1 MAMRSLVDSAIN
13 TAMGTLTETHGVPV
27 VVKFADSTDTIT
39 VRGIYNANGI
49 MNTMSG
55 SGIPMES
62 TEIQIGFRKS
72 DFADHGV
79 REPTHGDIV
88 IIPDVGTF
96 KIYRRPTDDG
106 IELTCGLKDITNVG
120 TATTD

>member
-1 MAMRSLVDSAIN
+1 MRSLVDSAIN

-27 VVKFADSTDTIT
+27 TVTFADSARTIT

-49 MNTMSG
+49 MNTMTS

-62 TEIQIGFRKS
+62 TEIQIGFRKT
-72 DFADHGV
+72 DFADLGV
-79 REPTHGDIV
+79 REPTHGDTV
-88 IIPDVGTF
+88 NIPDIGTF

-106 IELTCGLKDITNVG
+106 IELTCGLKDMTNVG
-120 TATTD
+120 KTETD

>member
-1 MAMRSLVDSAIN
+1 MRSLVDSAIN
-13 TAMGTLTETHGVPV
+13 AAMGTLTQTHGVPV
-27 VVKFADSTDTIT
+27 VVTFADSAMTIT

-72 DFADHGV
+72 DFADLGV
-79 REPTHGDIV
+79 REPTHGDTV
-88 IIPDVGTF
+88 TVPDVGTF
-96 KIYRRPTDDG
+96 RIYRRPTDDG
-106 IELTCGLKDITNVG
+106 IELTCGLKDMTNVETPG
-120 TATTD
+120 ID

>member
-1 MAMRSLVDSAIN
+1 MRSLVDSAIN

-27 VVKFADSTDTIT
+27 TVTFADSDQTIT

-62 TEIQIGFRKS
+62 IEVQIGFRKS
-72 DFADHGV
+72 DFRDLGV
-79 REPTHGDIV
+79 REPLHGDIV
-88 IIPDVGTF
+88 SVPDIGTF
-96 KIYRRPTDDG
+96 RIYRRPTDDG

-120 TATTD
+120 TPETD

>member
-1 MAMRSLVDSAIN
+1 MRSLVDSAIN

-27 VVKFADSTDTIT
+27 TVTFADSDQSIT

-72 DFADHGV
+72 DFADLGV
-79 REPTHGDIV
+79 REPVHGDTV
-88 IIPDVGTF
+88 TIPDIGTF

-106 IELTCGLKDITNVG
+106 IELTCGLKDMTNVG
-120 TATTD
+120 TTETA

>member
-1 MAMRSLVDSAIN
+1 
-13 TAMGTLTETHGVPV
+13 MGTLEETHGVPV
-27 VVKFADSTDTIT
+27 TVRFADSAMTIA

-49 MNTMSG
+49 INTMSG

-72 DFADHGV
+72 DFADMGV

-96 KIYRRPTDDG
+96 RIYRRPTDDG
-106 IELTCGLKDITNVG
+106 IELTCGLKDMTNVG

>member
-1 MAMRSLVDSAIN
+1 MRSLVDSAIN
-13 TAMGTLTETHGVPV
+13 AAMGTLTQTHGVPV
-27 VVKFADSTDTIT
+27 AVTFADSAKTIT

-72 DFADHGV
+72 DFADLGV
-79 REPTHGDIV
+79 REPTHGDTV
-88 IIPDVGTF
+88 TVPDVGTF
-96 KIYRRPTDDG
+96 RIYRRPTDDG
-106 IELTCGLKDITNVG
+106 IELTCGLKDITNVE
-120 TATTD
+120 TTGID